1 MEIPIYIYTYIIL
14 TRIYIY
20 IEILYPSETIAIE
33 FTYENQLNLA
43 NYGPP
48 TLMDRSWPFSKSE
61 CKQLAAIMGVLYSY
75 D

>member
-1 MEIPIYIYTYIIL
+1 MEIPIYIYIYTYIIL
-14 TRIYIY
+14 TRIYIYIY

-48 TLMDRSWPFSKSE
+48 TLMDRS
-61 CKQLAAIMGVLYSY
+61 
-75 D
+75 

>member
-48 TLMDRSWPFSKSE
+48 TLMDRS
-61 CKQLAAIMGVLYSY
+61 
-75 D
+75 